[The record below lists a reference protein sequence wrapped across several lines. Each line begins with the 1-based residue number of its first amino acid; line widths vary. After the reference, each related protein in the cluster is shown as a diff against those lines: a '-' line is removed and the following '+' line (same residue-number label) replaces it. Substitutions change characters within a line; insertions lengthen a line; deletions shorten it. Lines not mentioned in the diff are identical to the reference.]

1 MIDVIKLAREA
12 AHGRHATNEVDAHS
26 LRVEE
31 LSRFA
36 ELVLEEAAN
45 VCDELAELNR
55 RALSDSM
62 WQQGECA
69 AAIRAMKPTQ
79 IEPRLGED

>member
-1 MIDVIKLAREA
+1 MIDYIKLARQAGIDVLEVESERA
-12 AHGRHATNEVDAHS
+12 SMWPATPEGLAK
-26 LRVEE
+26 
-31 LSRFA
+31 FA

-69 AAIRAMKPTQ
+69 AAIRARKPNTGD
-79 IEPRLGED
+79 ERP